1 MTYISF
7 INQLKEC
14 PSMEIERKYLIENI
28 PLNLEDYPCLL
39 IEQGYLNTKPVVRV
53 RRQTDDY

>member
-1 MTYISF
+1 
-7 INQLKEC
+7 
-14 PSMEIERKYLIENI
+14 MEIERKYLIENI